1 MPLITLT
8 APIFVAIC
16 DTDGAHVHY
25 ERIRTRTLEYDGAT
39 RTRLMSATL
48 VSAGIYNR
56 AQQARNLFR
65 GQMLSALGE
74 ADVLLSPMSNGP
86 PIKIGEE
93 IAAFRTKE
101 DVIARQFGARSFT
114 TPYSL
119 SSLPAISIP
128 CGATSEGMPIGLQIG
143 GGPFE
148 EETVLKAAYAFE
160 SETEWHRRR
169 PNL

>member
-1 MPLITLT
+1 
-8 APIFVAIC
+8 
-16 DTDGAHVHY
+16 
-25 ERIRTRTLEYDGAT
+25 
-39 RTRLMSATL
+39 MSATL

-56 AQQARNLFR
+56 AQQVRNLFR
-65 GQMLSALGE
+65 AQMLSALDE

-93 IAAFRTKE
+93 IVAFRTKE

-128 CGATSEGMPIGLQIG
+128 CGVTSEGMPIGLQLG
-143 GGPFE
+143 GKSFD
-148 EETVLKAAYAFE
+148 EETVLKVAYAFE
-160 SETEWHRRR
+160 SETEWHSQR